1 MSEKISILLV
11 DDDQSLLDVLKSRL
25 VLEGFECA
33 TAPDA
38 ASAIELLDKQSYD
51 IMIADIVLP
60 DREGLELSETVKRKR
75 PDMAVIIMTGY
86 INDFSYDKA
95 VAAGASDFIKKPFSL
110 DELVARIKHVRMHE
124 AMRSLL
130 LRDELTG
137 LYNRRGFFTLVEYLL
152 KMAKRQ
158 DRGMFMLYA
167 DLDNLKQIND
177 AYGHQEGDLA
187 LIETANLLKKNYRE
201 SDIIARIGGDEFVVI
216 SAGTPGDCIDTI
228 LRRLQQAL
236 EAYNA
241 KRTRRP
247 YALSISAGI
256 AFYDPENPC
265 SIDELLA
272 QGDRSM
278 YGHKKQKQNR

>member
-1 MSEKISILLV
+1 MNEKISILLV

-33 TAPDA
+33 TASTA
-38 ASAIELLDKQSYD
+38 ASAIERIDQKSYD

-60 DREGLELSETVKRKR
+60 DREGLELSETVKRKK

-86 INDFSYDKA
+86 ISDFSYDKA
-95 VAAGASDFIKKPFSL
+95 IAAGASDFIKKPFSL
-110 DELVARIKHVRMHE
+110 NELIARIKHVRMHE
-124 AMRSLL
+124 ELRSLL

-152 KMAKRQ
+152 RMAKRQ
-158 DRGMFMLYA
+158 ERGMFMLYA

-228 LRRLQQAL
+228 LKRLQQAL

-241 KRTRRP
+241 KRNRRP
-247 YALSISAGI
+247 YALSLSAGI
-256 AFYDPENPC
+256 AFYDPKNPC

-278 YGHKKQKQNR
+278 YGHKKQKQNH

>member
-1 MSEKISILLV
+1 MNKKISVLLV

-25 VLEGFECA
+25 VLEGFDCA
-33 TAPDA
+33 TASTA
-38 ASAIELLDKQSYD
+38 ASALERIDQQSFD

-60 DREGLELSETVKRKR
+60 DREGLELSETAKRKK
-75 PDMAVIIMTGY
+75 PDMAIIIMTGY
-86 INDFSYDKA
+86 ISDFSYDKA

-110 DELVARIKHVRMHE
+110 NELIARIKHVRMQE
-124 AMRSLL
+124 GIRSLL

-158 DRGMFMLYA
+158 ARGMFMLYA

-177 AYGHQEGDLA
+177 IYGHQEGDLA
-187 LIETANLLKKNYRE
+187 LIETANLLRKNYRE
-201 SDIIARIGGDEFVVI
+201 SDIIARIGGDEFIVI

-228 LRRLQQAL
+228 LRRLQQGL

-241 KRTRRP
+241 KRNRRP
-247 YALSISAGI
+247 YALSLSAGM
-256 AFYDPENPC
+256 AYYDPENPC

-278 YGHKKQKQNR
+278 YRHKKQKQHR

>member
-1 MSEKISILLV
+1 MSEKISVLLV

-25 VLEGFECA
+25 VLEGFDCA
-33 TAPDA
+33 TASTA
-38 ASAIELLDKQSYD
+38 ASAIERIDEQSFD

-60 DREGLELSETVKRKR
+60 DREGLELSETAKRKK

-86 INDFSYDKA
+86 ISDFSYDKA

-110 DELVARIKHVRMHE
+110 NELIARIKHVRMQE
-124 AMRSLL
+124 EMRSLL

-177 AYGHQEGDLA
+177 VYGHQEGDLA
-187 LIETANLLKKNYRE
+187 LIETANLLQNNYRE

-236 EAYNA
+236 ETYNA
-241 KRTRRP
+241 KRNRRP
-247 YALSISAGI
+247 YVLSLSAGI
-256 AFYDPENPC
+256 AYYDPGNPC

-278 YGHKKQKQNR
+278 YRHKKQKQHR

>member
-1 MSEKISILLV
+1 MNEKISILLV

-25 VLEGFECA
+25 VLEGFECT
-33 TAPDA
+33 TASNA
-38 ASAIELLDKQSYD
+38 ASAIERINKQSFD

-60 DREGLELSETVKRKR
+60 DRDGLELSETVKRKN

-86 INDFSYDKA
+86 ISDFSYDKA

-110 DELVARIKHVRMHE
+110 NELIARIKHVRMHE
-124 AMRSLL
+124 EMRSLL
-130 LRDELTG
+130 LRDKLTG

-152 KMAKRQ
+152 RMAKRQ

-187 LIETANLLKKNYRE
+187 LIETANLLTKNYRE

-228 LRRLQQAL
+228 LKRLRQAL

-241 KRTRRP
+241 KRNRP

-256 AFYDPENPC
+256 AFYDPKNPC

-278 YGHKKQKQNR
+278 YRHKKQKQNH

>member
-1 MSEKISILLV
+1 MNEKISILLV

-33 TAPDA
+33 TASTA
-38 ASAIELLDKQSYD
+38 ACAIERIDQKSYD

-60 DREGLELSETVKRKR
+60 DREGLELSETVKRKK

-86 INDFSYDKA
+86 ISDFSYDKA
-95 VAAGASDFIKKPFSL
+95 IAAGASDFIKKPFSL
-110 DELVARIKHVRMHE
+110 NELIARIKHVRMHE
-124 AMRSLL
+124 ELRSLL

-152 KMAKRQ
+152 RMAKRQ

-228 LRRLQQAL
+228 LKRLQQAL

-241 KRTRRP
+241 KRNRRP
-247 YALSISAGI
+247 YALSLSAGI
-256 AFYDPENPC
+256 AFYDPKNPC

-278 YGHKKQKQNR
+278 YGHKKQKQNH

>member
-1 MSEKISILLV
+1 MNEKISILLV
-11 DDDQSLLDVLKSRL
+11 DDDQSLLDVMKSRL
-25 VLEGFECA
+25 VLEGFDCA
-33 TAPDA
+33 TAFTA
-38 ASAIELLDKQSYD
+38 GSAVEQLDRQSFD

-60 DREGLELSETVKRKR
+60 DREGLELSETAKRKK
-75 PDMAVIIMTGY
+75 PDMAIIITTGY
-86 INDFSYDKA
+86 ISDFSYDKA
-95 VAAGASDFIKKPFSL
+95 IAAGASDFIKKPFSL
-110 DELVARIKHVRMHE
+110 NELIARIKHVRMHE
-124 AMRSLL
+124 EMRSLL

-137 LYNRRGFFTLVEYLL
+137 LYNRRGFFTLVAYLL

-177 AYGHQEGDLA
+177 AYGHKEGDLA
-187 LIETANLLKKNYRE
+187 LVETANLLTKNYRE

-216 SAGTPGDCIDTI
+216 SAGTPGDCIDSI
-228 LRRLQQAL
+228 LNRLQRAL

-241 KRTRRP
+241 KRNRRP
-247 YALSISAGI
+247 YALSLSAGI
-256 AFYDPENPC
+256 AYYDPENPC

-278 YGHKKQKQNR
+278 YGHKKQKQHH

>member
-1 MSEKISILLV
+1 MNKKISVLLV

-33 TAPDA
+33 TASTA
-38 ASAIELLDKQSYD
+38 ASAIERIDKQSFD

-60 DREGLELSETVKRKR
+60 DRDGLELTETVKRKK
-75 PDMAVIIMTGY
+75 PGMAVIIMTGY
-86 INDFSYDKA
+86 ISDFSYDKA
-95 VAAGASDFIKKPFSL
+95 IEAGASDFIKKPFSL
-110 DELVARIKHVRMHE
+110 NELVARIRHVRMQE
-124 AMRSLL
+124 EMRSLL

-187 LIETANLLKKNYRE
+187 LIETANLLKINYRE

-228 LRRLQQAL
+228 LKRLQQAL

-241 KRTRRP
+241 QRNRP
-247 YALSISAGI
+247 YALSLSAGI
-256 AFYDPENPC
+256 AYYDPENPC

-278 YGHKKQKQNR
+278 YRNKKQKPHR

>member
-1 MSEKISILLV
+1 MNEKLTILLV
-11 DDDQSLLDVLKSRL
+11 DDDQSLLDVLTSRL
-25 VLEGFECA
+25 LQEGFECA
-33 TAPDA
+33 TASTA
-38 ASAIELLDKQSYD
+38 ASAIERIDQQSFD

-60 DREGLELSETVKRKR
+60 DREGLELSETAKRKK
-75 PDMAVIIMTGY
+75 PGMAIIIMTGY
-86 INDFSYDKA
+86 ISDFSYDKA

-110 DELVARIKHVRMHE
+110 NELIARIKHVRMQE
-124 AMRSLL
+124 EMKSLL

-152 KMAKRQ
+152 RMAKRQ

-187 LIETANLLKKNYRE
+187 LIEAANLLTKNYRE

-216 SAGTPGDCIDTI
+216 SAGTPGECIDTI
-228 LRRLQQAL
+228 LKRLHQAL
-236 EAYNA
+236 AVYNA
-241 KRTRRP
+241 KRNRRP

-256 AFYDPENPC
+256 AFYDPQNPC

>member
-1 MSEKISILLV
+1 MSEKISVLLV
-11 DDDQSLLDVLKSRL
+11 DDDQSLLDVLKDRL
-25 VLEGFECA
+25 VLEGFACA
-33 TAPDA
+33 TASTA
-38 ASAIELLDKQSYD
+38 ASAIERIDQQSFD

-60 DREGLELSETVKRKR
+60 DREGLELSETAKRKK

-86 INDFSYDKA
+86 ISDFSYDKA

-110 DELVARIKHVRMHE
+110 NELIARIKHVRMQE
-124 AMRSLL
+124 EMRSLL

-187 LIETANLLKKNYRE
+187 LIETANLLAKNYRE

-228 LRRLQQAL
+228 LKRLQQTL

-241 KRTRRP
+241 KRSRRP

-256 AFYDPENPC
+256 AFYDPANPC

-278 YGHKKQKQNR
+278 YGHKRHKQNR

>member
-1 MSEKISILLV
+1 MNEKISILAV
-11 DDDQSLLDVLKSRL
+11 DDDHSLLDVLKSRL
-25 VLEGFECA
+25 VQEGFECA
-33 TAPDA
+33 TAFDA
-38 ASAIELLDKQSYD
+38 ASAIECIDKQSFD

-60 DREGLELSETVKRKR
+60 DRDGLELTETVKRKK

-86 INDFSYDKA
+86 ISDFSYDKA
-95 VAAGASDFIKKPFSL
+95 IEAGASDFIKKPFSL
-110 DELVARIKHVRMHE
+110 NELVARIRHVRMQE
-124 AMRSLL
+124 EMRSLL

-187 LIETANLLKKNYRE
+187 LIESANLLRKNYRE

-228 LRRLQQAL
+228 LKRLQQAL

-241 KRTRRP
+241 KRNRRP

-256 AFYDPENPC
+256 AYYDPENPC

-278 YGHKKQKQNR
+278 YRHKKHKQHR

>member
-1 MSEKISILLV
+1 MNEKISILLV

-25 VLEGFECA
+25 VLEGFTCA
-33 TAPDA
+33 TASTA
-38 ASAIELLDKQSYD
+38 ASAIERIDRQSFN

-60 DREGLELSETVKRKR
+60 DREGLELSETVKRKK

-86 INDFSYDKA
+86 ISDFSYDKA
-95 VAAGASDFIKKPFSL
+95 LAAGASDFIKKPFSL
-110 DELVARIKHVRMHE
+110 NELIARIKHVRMQE
-124 AMRSLL
+124 EMRSLL

-187 LIETANLLKKNYRE
+187 LIETANLLAKNYRE

-216 SAGTPGDCIDTI
+216 SAGTPGDCVDTI

-241 KRTRRP
+241 KKNRRP

>member
-1 MSEKISILLV
+1 MNEKISILLV

-25 VLEGFECA
+25 VLEGFECT
-33 TAPDA
+33 TASNA
-38 ASAIELLDKQSYD
+38 ASAIERINKQSFD

-60 DREGLELSETVKRKR
+60 DRDGLELSETVKRKN

-86 INDFSYDKA
+86 ISDFSYDKA

-110 DELVARIKHVRMHE
+110 NELIARIKHVRMHE
-124 AMRSLL
+124 EMRSLL

-152 KMAKRQ
+152 RMAKRQ

-187 LIETANLLKKNYRE
+187 LIETANLLTKNYRE

-228 LRRLQQAL
+228 LKRLRQAL

-241 KRTRRP
+241 KRNRP

-256 AFYDPENPC
+256 AFYDPKNPC

-278 YGHKKQKQNR
+278 YRHKKQKQNH